1 MYEGRET
8 RKQLCDMYVCL
19 MMAFC
24 AKQDSDPT
32 KGAKTKINVQKCV
45 DAETAATLGL
55 NHDAMIG
62 RGLSCMLSIE
72 FHH

>member
-45 DAETAATLGL
+45 YDRRMQKLPQHWALT
-55 NHDAMIG
+55 M
-62 RGLSCMLSIE
+62 MQ
-72 FHH
+72 